1 MRFLPHAVR
10 DEGRGG
16 GGRIT
21 GGREVCCKRRPVG
34 CREAQGPGIG
44 AEGCQ
49 VPEGLQCAAGG
60 RRGVG
65 RAGSAEVHG
74 PGVVSKLVA

>member
-1 MRFLPHAVR
+1 M
-10 DEGRGG
+10 
-16 GGRIT
+16 
-21 GGREVCCKRRPVG
+21 CCKRRPVG